1 MNILS
6 YTQQMQDVLRKDP
19 GVDGDA
25 QRITQISWLLFLKSR
40 YNFIYE
46 WTY

>member
-25 QRITQISWLLFLKSR
+25 QRITQISWLLLNSGGHFVLAL
-40 YNFIYE
+40 F
-46 WTY
+46 